1 MDLERRAK
9 TSGMDSDDSD
19 GEAGETPA
27 EETLRRCLDQMA
39 SSIRLFR
46 REKSPEGPRDRKIF
60 LKTLH
65 TASRHLMSVYLE
77 PPQAN
82 DPRVDLASHP
92 SNGVKKL
99 ADSVHHLLGQHWRCH
114 CHWRAPAGAREA
126 RLSLTRHHEFLL
138 KVAVPQ
144 RATGT
149 QTDSIR
155 NVSVNADFEVL
166 LPVCTDCVTWK
177 VTDVHVMAYM

>member
-1 MDLERRAK
+1 MDLERQAK
-9 TSGMDSDDSD
+9 TSGMDSHDSD
-19 GEAGETPA
+19 GEAVETPA

-60 LKTLH
+60 LKILRTV
-65 TASRHLMSVYLE
+65 SSHLTSVYLE
-77 PPQAN
+77 PPEAN
-82 DPRVDLASHP
+82 ETRVDLASHP

-99 ADSVHHLLGQHWRCH
+99 ADSVYDLLGRHWRCH
-114 CHWRAPAGAREA
+114 CHWRASAGAREA

-144 RATGT
+144 RETGI
-149 QTDSIR
+149 QTNGIR
-155 NVSVNADFEVL
+155 NVSVNAEFEVL
-166 LPVCTDCVTWK
+166 LPVCRDCVTWK